1 MLFVYV
7 LELTNK
13 LIMTSQANT
22 KMNTDKSVP
31 KKQSW
36 ALMAIEEE
44 YEEEQ
49 ERLREK
55 QEKNKKIMENRRYLL
70 SIGEYQLEEGEIL
83 E

>member
-7 LELTNK
+7 LQLPNE
-13 LIMTSQANT
+13 LIMTSQAN
-22 KMNTDKSVP
+22 KSAP

-49 ERLREK
+49 ERLREED
-55 QEKNKKIMENRRYLL
+55 EKTKKITEKRRYLL